1 MSNLLTISVPTYN
14 RLPYLKKCLSQLLPQ
29 VEKYKEKVN
38 VFVTDNCSTDDTKF
52 YMEQLVKEYT
62 CITYHR
68 NEKNLG
74 YSGNQINCIQMS
86 DSIYTAILCDDDIYL
101 DGAVDEI
108 LNILNK
114 PQEWSMLAINYYGF
128 KDDFRKPSNTNFA
141 PTEDRYFSRPLD
153 LMNYPSVGH
162 YSGLIFNSSLAKQ
175 IIQNII
181 EKYDYKY
188 YEQQRGVLHEAAFR
202 VLSASKLPAYF
213 IGKRILANNEVYVID
228 YDSLSHLCI
237 EYFRFITKLYNEN
250 VINNN
255 DLVYHKKIILDKL
268 PRYSFSSL
276 LNKKS
281 NQVSNYWYQLENVGL
296 IIPQN
301 YLLLKVIFT
310 AAKFSLTNFIMRLIY
325 KLYRISK

>member
-1 MSNLLTISVPTYN
+1 MSKKLTIAIPTYN
-14 RLPYLKKCLSQLLPQ
+14 RVEYLRKTINQLLPQ
-29 VEKYKEKVN
+29 VSKYSEIVS
-38 VFVTDNCSTDDTKF
+38 VFVTDNCSTDGTEAFMNDISKRYSF
-52 YMEQLVKEYT
+52 
-62 CITYHR
+62 INYHR
-68 NEKNLG
+68 NETNLG
-74 YSGNQINCIQMS
+74 YSGNQINCLKNQE
-86 DSIYTAILCDDDIYL
+86 SIYTAILCDDDIYL
-101 DGAVDEI
+101 DNAVDEI
-108 LNILNK
+108 LKILNK

-128 KDDFRKPSNTNFA
+128 KDDFKKPSNTNFA
-141 PTEDRYFSRPLD
+141 PTEDKFFSRPLD

-175 IIQNII
+175 TIQNIL
-181 EKYDYKY
+181 EKYNYMY

-255 DLVYHKKIILDKL
+255 DLAYHKKIILDKL

-276 LNKKS
+276 LNKNA
-281 NQVSNYWYQLENVGL
+281 NQVSIYWSQLENVGL

-301 YLLLKVIFT
+301 HLLLKLIFT
-310 AAKFSLTNFIMRLIY
+310 AAKFSFTRFTMKLIY
-325 KLYRISK
+325 KIYRILK